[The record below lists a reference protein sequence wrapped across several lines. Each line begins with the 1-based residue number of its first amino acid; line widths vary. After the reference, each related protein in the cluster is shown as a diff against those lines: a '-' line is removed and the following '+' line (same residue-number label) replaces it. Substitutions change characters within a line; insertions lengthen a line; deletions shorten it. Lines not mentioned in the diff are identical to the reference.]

1 MSSYYYF
8 SQLLAYLG
16 SSIYQILWGQLESST
31 RWSSWRVLLWAV
43 LQSLGFSWQEKVG
56 VLFSL
61 EPRSPFK
68 KGKEVWQVYM
78 QGVVTCM
85 PCVGSVS
92 DRDQNWNKQP
102 FGADQGSRWSP
113 NNLLQKSVD
122 QECGTAIWPLNH
134 WKSSNQ
140 ELQKGR

>member
-1 MSSYYYF
+1 MSSYYNF
-8 SQLLAYLG
+8 SQLLAFLG

-113 NNLLQKSVD
+113 KKNQWIKNVGLQFD
-122 QECGTAIWPLNH
+122 LWTTENQAIKNFRRDD
-134 WKSSNQ
+134 NC
-140 ELQKGR
+140 R